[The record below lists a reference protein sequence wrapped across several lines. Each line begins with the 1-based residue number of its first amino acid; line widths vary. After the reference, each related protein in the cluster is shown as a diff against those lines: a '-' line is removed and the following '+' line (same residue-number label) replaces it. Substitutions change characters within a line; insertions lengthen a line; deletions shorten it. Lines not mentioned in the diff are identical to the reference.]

1 MRPSYGLM
9 AGLSVRAFLFSVR
22 VCFRLFNRIEAKG
35 MERIP
40 REGPLI
46 IVANHISNADP
57 PALMSH
63 VVPVRHAA
71 ILTKKEMFAF
81 PPLGRLFRS
90 WGGIPVDRARE
101 GGDLGALRSSIEL
114 LKAGGCLVLFPEG
127 TRAKGRKLD
136 PKLGV
141 ALLAHKSGAPVLPA
155 RIFNTENFL
164 KLGKITL
171 KFGTPRSFN
180 QSAEA
185 DRKSAYAEFSRAVMS
200 DIFAI
205 QEDQ

>member
-1 MRPSYGLM
+1 M
-9 AGLSVRAFLFSVR
+9 AGLSVRAFLSSVR
-22 VCFRLFNRIEAKG
+22 IFLRIFNRMETEG
-35 MERIP
+35 LERIP

-46 IVANHISNADP
+46 IVANHVSNADP
-57 PALMSH
+57 PALMCN

-71 ILTKKEMFAF
+71 ILTKKEMFVF

-90 WGGIPVDRARE
+90 WGGIPVDRRRE

-127 TRAKGRKLD
+127 TRSRGRKLD

-141 ALLAHKSGAPVLPA
+141 ALLAHRTGAPVLPA
-155 RIFNTENFL
+155 RIFNSENFL
-164 KLGKITL
+164 KLGKIKV
-171 KFGTPRSFN
+171 KFGNPRTYDLS
-180 QSAEA
+180 SET
-185 DRKSAYAEFSRAVMS
+185 DRKDAYAEFSRTIMS

-205 QEDQ
+205 QEER

>member
-1 MRPSYGLM
+1 M
-9 AGLSVRAFLFSVR
+9 AGLSVKAFLSAVR
-22 VCFRLFNRIEAKG
+22 VYFRVCNRIEAVG
-35 MERIP
+35 LERIP

-46 IVANHISNADP
+46 IVANHVSNADP
-57 PALMSH
+57 PALMCH

-101 GGDLGALRSSIEL
+101 GGDLSALRTSIEL
-114 LKAGGCLVLFPEG
+114 LRAGGCLVLFPEG

-164 KLGKITL
+164 KLGKITI
-171 KFGTPRSFN
+171 KFGIPRGFN

-185 DRKSAYAEFSRAVMS
+185 DRKGAYAEFSRSIMS
-200 DIFAI
+200 DIFDI
-205 QEDQ
+205 QEEQ